1 MTSMPVFQPSKVS
14 LTPRR
19 KALLALSYAKA
30 AIEKLEAFL
39 SGVDDTEIPAWV
51 FTRINQAATC
61 FGQASDRSH
70 AFTASSAIRL
80 RGSINDSY
88 RSD

>member
-61 FGQASDRSH
+61 FGQAVSFVK
-70 AFTASSAIRL
+70 FTEEKTS
-80 RGSINDSY
+80 GKKKQKEKTP
-88 RSD
+88 